1 MSLIEIVSFMLIFN
15 FFQFLIINMFSE
27 LFWSAHR
34 FNRTHQNL
42 FVTNL
47 LFSFVEI
54 INKALS
60 NDILKKNFFKF
71 LTSKNTK

>member
-1 MSLIEIVSFMLIFN
+1 MSIIEIISFMLVFN

-27 LFWSAHR
+27 LFWSSHK

-47 LFSFVEI
+47 VFTCTETLI
-54 INKALS
+54 KGLS
-60 NDILKKNFFKF
+60 TNILKLTFFKF
-71 LTSKNTK
+71 FTGRNK